1 MIFLIQ
7 MNYKRIGVRMRST
20 LNLLLLTIFTLSLL
34 SCSANRFVNPREAE
48 PQASVKLTMK
58 DGSVKQGIVFK
69 GNKEQLLFMNAATHK
84 TDTVAYDA
92 IQSVE
97 RLNTY
102 YDFFGYEMPKAE
114 ISSHQGLSKTLLY
127 GGGGLILGAAASTGL
142 AIALFKP
149 KEEGDAGNSGAAI
162 TTIVAGS
169 VLGAAVFGLQ
179 GRKADFKDAVF
190 ATRKARYTKVHA
202 ELEKKKKELE
212 KLKREQKAQ
221 SRQNHSK

>member
-1 MIFLIQ
+1 MRSSLRFFLIA
-7 MNYKRIGVRMRST
+7 V
-20 LNLLLLTIFTLSLL
+20 FTLGLL
-34 SCSANRFVNPREAE
+34 SCSANRFVPPREAE

-84 TDTVAYDA
+84 TDTVLYNA
-92 IQSVE
+92 IRSVE

-114 ISSHQGLSKTLLY
+114 IGSHQGWTKTLLY
-127 GGGGLILGAAASTGL
+127 GGGGLILGAAGGTGL
-142 AIALFKP
+142 AVALFRP
-149 KEEGDAGNSGAAI
+149 KTEGDAGNSGAAI
-162 TTIVAGS
+162 ATIVAGS

-190 ATRKARYTKVHA
+190 RTRKARYTKVHA

-212 KLKREQKAQ
+212 KLKREQKKQ
-221 SRQNHSK
+221 LQQNHSK